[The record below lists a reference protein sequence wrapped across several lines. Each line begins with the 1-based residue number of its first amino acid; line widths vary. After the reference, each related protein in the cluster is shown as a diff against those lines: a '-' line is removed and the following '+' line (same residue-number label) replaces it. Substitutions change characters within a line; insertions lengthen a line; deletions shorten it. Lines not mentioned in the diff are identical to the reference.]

1 MLLATAMAYPDA
13 LAGVAAAGKLNV
25 PFLLTD
31 PVETPP
37 VIIDELRRIL
47 K

>member
-1 MLLATAMAYPDA
+1 MAYPDA
-13 LAGVAAAGKLNV
+13 LAGVAAAAQLDV

-31 PVETPP
+31 KATTPP
-37 VIIDELRRIL
+37 VIIEEMSRLL